1 MTLAELLVA
10 GVITSSSCCASL
22 HVWGHA
28 AQASHSARQTSVA
41 AALLDRHWLATQ
53 RWLVSYGAACYLS
66 AHRLDQD
73 LSFAL
78 PLADGPERSIE
89 PNGDSDGD
97 GDGLGVWLELRHSQ
111 SGLQRRQLFTPS
123 GLGGCA
129 STAELPQELEP

>member
-28 AQASHSARQTSVA
+28 AQASHAARQTSVA
-41 AALLDRHWLATQ
+41 AALLDRHWLATH
-53 RWLVSYGAACYLS
+53 RWLLSDGVACDLS

-73 LSFAL
+73 VSFAL
-78 PLADGPERSIE
+78 PLADGLERSIE
-89 PNGDSDGD
+89 PDGEVD
-97 GDGLGVWLELRHSQ
+97 GVGVWLLLRHLE
-111 SGLQRRQLFTPS
+111 SGLQRRQLLTPS

-129 STAELPQELEP
+129 STAELPPELEP

>member
-28 AQASHSARQTSVA
+28 AQASHAARQTSDA
-41 AALLDRHWLATQ
+41 AALLDRHWLATH
-53 RWLVSYGAACYLS
+53 RWLASDGVACDLS
-66 AHRLDQD
+66 AGRLDQD
-73 LSFAL
+73 ISFAL
-78 PLADGPERSIE
+78 PLANGLERSIE
-89 PNGDSDGD
+89 PDGD
-97 GDGLGVWLELRHSQ
+97 VDGLGVWLELRHSQ

-129 STAELPQELEP
+129 STAELSPELEP

>member
-28 AQASHSARQTSVA
+28 AQASHAARQTADA
-41 AALLDRHWLATQ
+41 ATLLDRHWLATQ
-53 RWLVSYGAACYLS
+53 RWLASSGVACDLS

-73 LSFAL
+73 LSFAW
-78 PLADGPERSIE
+78 PLADGLERSIE
-89 PNGDSDGD
+89 PDGD

-111 SGLQRRQLFTPS
+111 SGLQRRQLLTPS

-129 STAELPQELEP
+129 STAELPQELDP

>member
-28 AQASHSARQTSVA
+28 AQASHAARQTSVA

-53 RWLVSYGAACYLS
+53 RWLLSDGVACDLS
-66 AHRLDQD
+66 ADRLDQD
-73 LSFAL
+73 VSFAL
-78 PLADGPERSIE
+78 PLADGLERSIE
-89 PNGDSDGD
+89 PDGEVD
-97 GDGLGVWLELRHSQ
+97 GVGVWLLLRHLE

-129 STAELPQELEP
+129 STAELSPELEP

>member
-28 AQASHSARQTSVA
+28 AQASHAARQTADA

-53 RWLVSYGAACYLS
+53 RWFLSDGVACDLS
-66 AHRLDQD
+66 ADRLDQD
-73 LSFAL
+73 VSLAL
-78 PLADGPERSIE
+78 PLAGGLERSIE
-89 PNGDSDGD
+89 PDGDTD
-97 GDGLGVWLELRHSQ
+97 GDGLGVWLVLRHSQ
-111 SGLQRRQLFTPS
+111 SGLQRRQLLTPS

-129 STAELPQELEP
+129 STAELPPELEP

>member
-22 HVWGHA
+22 HVWGYA
-28 AQASHSARQTSVA
+28 AQASHAARQTSVA

-53 RWLVSYGAACYLS
+53 RWLLSDGVACDLS
-66 AHRLDQD
+66 ADRLDQD
-73 LSFAL
+73 VSFAL
-78 PLADGPERSIE
+78 PLADGLERSIE
-89 PNGDSDGD
+89 PDGEVD
-97 GDGLGVWLELRHSQ
+97 GVGVWLLLRHLE

-129 STAELPQELEP
+129 STAELSPELEP

>member
-28 AQASHSARQTSVA
+28 AQASHAARQTSVA

-53 RWLVSYGAACYLS
+53 RWLLFDGVACDLS

-73 LSFAL
+73 VSFAL
-78 PLADGPERSIE
+78 PLADGLERSIE
-89 PNGDSDGD
+89 PDGEGD
-97 GDGLGVWLELRHSQ
+97 GVGVWLVLRHLD

-129 STAELPQELEP
+129 STAELPKELEP

>member
-28 AQASHSARQTSVA
+28 AQASHAARQASDS

-53 RWLVSYGAACYLS
+53 RWLLSDGVACDLS
-66 AHRLDQD
+66 ADRLDQQIT
-73 LSFAL
+73 FAL
-78 PLADGPERSIE
+78 PLADGFERSIE
-89 PNGDSDGD
+89 PDSDDD
-97 GDGLGVWLELRHSQ
+97 GVGLGVWLVLRHLD
-111 SGLQRRQLFTPS
+111 SGLQRRQLLTPS

-129 STAELPQELEP
+129 STAELSTELEP

>member
-28 AQASHSARQTSVA
+28 AQASYTARQTSDA
-41 AALLDRHWLATQ
+41 AALLDRHLLATQ
-53 RWLVSYGAACYLS
+53 RWLGSDGVACDLF
-66 AHRLDQD
+66 ADRLDQEI
-73 LSFAL
+73 SFAL
-78 PLADGPERSIE
+78 PLADGLERSIE

-97 GDGLGVWLELRHSQ
+97 GDGLGVWLVLRHSQ
-111 SGLQRRQLFTPS
+111 SGLQRRQLLTPS

>member
-28 AQASHSARQTSVA
+28 AQASHAARQTSEA

-53 RWLVSYGAACYLS
+53 RWLLSDGVACDLS
-66 AHRLDQD
+66 AYRLDQD
-73 LSFAL
+73 VSFVL
-78 PLADGPERSIE
+78 PLADGIERSIE
-89 PNGDSDGD
+89 PD

-111 SGLQRRQLFTPS
+111 SGLQRRQLLTPS

-129 STAELPQELEP
+129 SIAELPQELEP

>member
-10 GVITSSSCCASL
+10 GVITTSSCCASL

-28 AQASHSARQTSVA
+28 AQASQAARQASDA

-53 RWLVSYGAACYLS
+53 RWLLADGVACDLS
-66 AHRLDQD
+66 ADRLDQEI
-73 LSFAL
+73 SFAL
-78 PLADGPERSIE
+78 PLADGLERSIE
-89 PNGDSDGD
+89 PDGD

-129 STAELPQELEP
+129 STAELSPELEP

>member
-28 AQASHSARQTSVA
+28 AQASHAARQTSDA
-41 AALLDRHWLATQ
+41 AALLNRHWLATH
-53 RWLVSYGAACYLS
+53 RWLASDGVACDLS
-66 AHRLDQD
+66 ADRLDQD
-73 LSFAL
+73 VSFAL
-78 PLADGPERSIE
+78 PLADGLERSIE
-89 PNGDSDGD
+89 PDGEVD
-97 GDGLGVWLELRHSQ
+97 GVGVWLLLRHLE

-129 STAELPQELEP
+129 STAELSPELEP

>member
-28 AQASHSARQTSVA
+28 AQASYAARQTSDA

-53 RWLVSYGAACYLS
+53 RWFLSDGVACDLS
-66 AHRLDQD
+66 ADRLDQD
-73 LSFAL
+73 VSLAL
-78 PLADGPERSIE
+78 PLADGLERSIE
-89 PNGDSDGD
+89 PDGEVD
-97 GDGLGVWLELRHSQ
+97 GVGVWLLLRHLE

-129 STAELPQELEP
+129 SKAELPQELEP

>member
-28 AQASHSARQTSVA
+28 AQASHVACQTFDA

-53 RWLVSYGAACYLS
+53 RWFLSDGVACDLS

-73 LSFAL
+73 VSLAL
-78 PLADGPERSIE
+78 PLADGLERSIE
-89 PNGDSDGD
+89 PDGD
-97 GDGLGVWLELRHSQ
+97 GDGFGVWLELRHLE
-111 SGLQRRQLFTPS
+111 SGLQRRQLLTPS

-129 STAELPQELEP
+129 SIAELPPELEP

>member
-28 AQASHSARQTSVA
+28 AQASHAARQTSEA

-53 RWLVSYGAACYLS
+53 RWLLSDGVVCDLS
-66 AHRLDQD
+66 AGRLDQD
-73 LSFAL
+73 VSFAL
-78 PLADGPERSIE
+78 PLADGLERSIE
-89 PNGDSDGD
+89 PDGD
-97 GDGLGVWLELRHSQ
+97 GDGDGFGVWLELRHSQ

-129 STAELPQELEP
+129 STAELPPELEP

>member
-28 AQASHSARQTSVA
+28 AQASHAARQASDA

-53 RWLVSYGAACYLS
+53 RWLASDGVACDLS
-66 AHRLDQD
+66 ADRLDQEI
-73 LSFAL
+73 SFAL
-78 PLADGPERSIE
+78 PLADGLERSIE
-89 PNGDSDGD
+89 PDGEVD
-97 GDGLGVWLELRHSQ
+97 GVGVWLLLRHLE

-129 STAELPQELEP
+129 STAELSPELEP